1 MNKKIRAV
9 IFDLDG
15 TLLSSHQNIYIA
27 TIKTMEKLNINYNVD
42 ENIFYTKIGLHFKDI
57 FDQMGIIVND
67 VEYFIDVY
75 KKLYFDYINYS
86 SPYPYLYE
94 TLDFLSNRGIIINL
108 LTTKSQEQAELI
120 LKHFNID
127 KYFSVI
133 LGRNS
138 DLKIKPAPDGI
149 IYISEKLNININ
161 NILMIGDTEMDVLC
175 GKNAGSL
182 TCAVTYGYRD
192 EEYLRSLNPDFVI
205 HNLKMLKEII

>member
-1 MNKKIRAV
+1 MNKQIKAV

-15 TLLSSHQNIYIA
+15 TLISSHQNIYIA
-27 TIKTMEKLNINYNVD
+27 TIKTMEKLNINVKVNED
-42 ENIFYTKIGLHFKDI
+42 IFYTKIGLHFKDI

-86 SPYPYLYE
+86 TPYPYLYE
-94 TLDFLSNRGIIINL
+94 SLEFLSNKGVAINL

-133 LGRNS
+133 LGRQPQ
-138 DLKIKPAPDGI
+138 LKIKPDPDGI
-149 IYISEKLNININ
+149 IYISEKLNISKK

-175 GKNAGSL
+175 GKNAGSF

-205 HNLKMLKEII
+205 NNLKMLKEII

>member
-1 MNKKIRAV
+1 MNKQIKAV

-27 TIKTMEKLNINYNVD
+27 TVKTMEKLNINYKVD

-67 VEYFIDVY
+67 IEYFIDVY

-86 SPYPYLYE
+86 TPYPYLSE
-94 TLDFLSNRGIIINL
+94 TLEFLSNRGILINL

-133 LGRNS
+133 LGRS
-138 DLKIKPAPDGI
+138 PDLKIKPAPDGI
-149 IYISEKLNININ
+149 FYISEKLNINKN

-205 HNLKMLKEII
+205 NNLMMLEEII